1 MQTRRV
7 PLGSRGFFLIM
18 PGTWAQIP
26 LEDKQAMTKR
36 ISALVKQQIGSND
49 RLAARRRTF
58 RDELTTAAT
67 SAAESGAISF
77 SIALELL
84 AGVPFSGAMVA
95 SEVSWP
101 PGIAE
106 TDDQAERLAAAFPAA
121 TVLQTEAGAVA
132 RVATS
137 GVQRYVEEQTPSL
150 DLDYWVPS
158 PTDDGL
164 ILINVSLPMV
174 SPDREPFIE
183 LFDSIIDSFTWEP
196 AAQTAAL

>member
-26 LEDKQAMTKR
+26 LEDEQAMAKR
-36 ISALVKQQIGSND
+36 ISALVKQQMGSND

-67 SAAESGAISF
+67 AAAESGAISF

-84 AGVPFSGAMVA
+84 VGVPFSGAMVA
-95 SEVSWP
+95 SEIEWP
-101 PGIAE
+101 PTAV
-106 TDDQAERLAAAFPAA
+106 DQQDHPQRLSAAFPGA
-121 TVLQTEAGAVA
+121 TVLHTEAGPVA
-132 RVATS
+132 RRATS

-150 DLDYWVPS
+150 DLDYWIPN
-158 PTDDGL
+158 PTADSL

-174 SPDREPFIE
+174 SPDPEPFIE
-183 LFDSIIDSFTWEP
+183 LFDSIIDSFTWDP
-196 AAQTAAL
+196 AAQPVAS